1 MYLYLR
7 FMKYIWYIL
16 LLMFACQNPH
26 MMSES
31 YFKNLTP
38 EEKSVIVDKGTE
50 APYTGEYNN
59 FYEAGIFVCRACNN
73 PLYESSD
80 KFDAGCGWPSFDKVK
95 EGAVNRYSD
104 TSLGYERTEIT
115 CAKCDGHL
123 GHVFEG
129 EN

>member
-73 PLYESSD
+73 PLY
-80 KFDAGCGWPSFDKVK
+80 
-95 EGAVNRYSD
+95 
-104 TSLGYERTEIT
+104 
-115 CAKCDGHL
+115 
-123 GHVFEG
+123 
-129 EN
+129 